1 MSLLSCKQ
9 HAERNCVI
17 CYPSPRDSMV
27 IELLDK
33 VMVLEEDIADLLAII
48 EHMRRLRSA
57 ISSDKLALLNDIIS
71 KYET

>member
-33 VMVLEEDIADLLAII
+33 VMVIQAELESL
-48 EHMRRLRSA
+48 
-57 ISSDKLALLNDIIS
+57 KLALEKLRANEKLPQELRGEVDEALRILI
-71 KYET
+71 

>member
-1 MSLLSCKQ
+1 MSLLCCKQ

-33 VMVLEEDIADLLAII
+33 VMVIQAELESLKLVLEK
-48 EHMRRLRSA
+48 LRA
-57 ISSDKLALLNDIIS
+57 NEKLPQELRGEVDEALRILI
-71 KYET
+71 

>member
-33 VMVLEEDIADLLAII
+33 VMVIQAELESLKLVLEK
-48 EHMRRLRSA
+48 LRA
-57 ISSDKLALLNDIIS
+57 NEKLPQELRGDVDEALRILI
-71 KYET
+71 

>member
-1 MSLLSCKQ
+1 MSLLCCKQ

-33 VMVLEEDIADLLAII
+33 VMVIQAELESLKLVLEK
-48 EHMRRLRSA
+48 LRA
-57 ISSDKLALLNDIIS
+57 NEKLPQGLRGEVDEALRILI
-71 KYET
+71 

>member
-33 VMVLEEDIADLLAII
+33 VMVIQAELESLKLVLEK
-48 EHMRRLRSA
+48 LRA
-57 ISSDKLALLNDIIS
+57 NEKLPQELRGEVDEALRILI
-71 KYET
+71 